1 METSLTNELIREVYP
16 IDAHEECYV
25 NIHKE
30 TGRVMW
36 FGKELNDCRSEID
49 KHNVAN
55 KCKEWIIK
63 KGYKKVYSGIY
74 ESTDQGN
81 LYICIIHSKEENDI
95 LDFWKDNEP
104 DAIFEACDWIRNK
117 LKG

>member
-1 METSLTNELIREVYP
+1 MKTSLTNELIREVYP
-16 IDAHEECYV
+16 INTHEECYV

-55 KCKEWIIK
+55 KCKQWASTHNYSVMSGWEMTHW
-63 KGYKKVYSGIY
+63 GGAYRVDVYRNSNNILFSM
-74 ESTDQGN
+74 STV
-81 LYICIIHSKEENDI
+81 ET
-95 LDFWKDNEP
+95 EP
-104 DAIFEACDWIRNK
+104 DAIFKACEWIRNK